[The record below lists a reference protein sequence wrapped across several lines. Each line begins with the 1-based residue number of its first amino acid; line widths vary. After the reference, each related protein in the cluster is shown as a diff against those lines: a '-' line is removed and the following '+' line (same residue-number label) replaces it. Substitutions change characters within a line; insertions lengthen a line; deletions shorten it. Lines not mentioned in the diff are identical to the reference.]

1 MPRKI
6 KPRWGAE
13 PEHDQKDMVEREA
26 RLDFGWLVQQ
36 IGGPDAA
43 NDEAIDNALLAIL
56 WQFYGSQFD
65 NPDPTIEE
73 IKEALSDT
81 IGAARLFSKKI
92 QALDYLSRSWLAGSY
107 DLLDASENRKYS
119 DEDIEN
125 SAKVF
130 IAHLASTREPN
141 IVRLI
146 EVLEASTSL
155 LEFPVDRKSAGPRPK
170 QPIKNVVF
178 QISEM
183 VREHSGADPLEG
195 FYWNPI
201 EDRWE
206 GRLVRILE
214 HIFDN
219 FAPDLNMT
227 NSAIGGQIRRT
238 IGDRSKR

>member
-13 PEHDQKDMVEREA
+13 PEHDQRDMAERQA
-26 RLDFGWLVQQ
+26 RLDFDWLARE
-36 IGGPDAA
+36 ISGSDAVD
-43 NDEAIDNALLAIL
+43 DEPIDNALLAIL
-56 WQFYGSQFD
+56 WQFYSSQFD

-81 IGAARLFSKKI
+81 IEAAKSFSKKI
-92 QALDYLSRSWLAGSY
+92 EALDYRSRSWLAGSY

-130 IAHLASTREPN
+130 ITHLASTREPN

-146 EVLEASTSL
+146 EVLEASVSL
-155 LEFPVDRKSAGPRPK
+155 LDFPIEKKSRGPKPK
-170 QPIKNVVF
+170 VPIKNLIYQVAEL
-178 QISEM
+178 I
-183 VREHSGADPLEG
+183 REHSGRNPLEG
-195 FYWNPI
+195 FYPNAI
-201 EDRWE
+201 EERYE

-238 IGDRSKR
+238 IGDLSKS